1 MPVHNTALA
10 FLLVCAA
17 GLSTCIGAAVVYH
30 PTYVK
35 LANKQT
41 LGAALGIS
49 AGVMLYVSFVE
60 IFSKSLD
67 AFSDYGLPESKA
79 YLFTTLCFFTGFI
92 AMNGLN
98 KIVHMLDP
106 DEIGHD
112 YDFDIAENV
121 AEEAG
126 SVRAVDV
133 EMMSSTSMDIEA
145 LGEKI
150 QKLGSA
156 QLGEDDRSVVSTLS
170 EGLEEKKRVLDEK
183 LHRMGLVTALA
194 IGLHNFPEGLATFV
208 ATLADPAVGVALAI
222 AIAIHNIPEGI
233 CVAIPIYFASGNKHK
248 AFLWASVSGMSEIV
262 AAGLG
267 WIALAHMV
275 GDLVYAVL
283 FGGVAG
289 MMVNIC
295 IYQLL
300 PTAHNYDPTDKYVS
314 NAVLAGMMVM
324 AASLVVFLY

>member
-1 MPVHNTALA
+1 MNRTTLA
-10 FLLVCAA
+10 FLLVCGA

-35 LANKQT
+35 LANKRT
-41 LGAALGIS
+41 LGASLGIS

-60 IFSKSLD
+60 IFSKSLL
-67 AFSDYGLPESKA
+67 AFSDYGLSDSRA
-79 YLFTTLCFFTGFI
+79 YLFTTLCFFFGFI
-92 AMNGLN
+92 AMNGLD
-98 KIVHMLDP
+98 KLVHIFDP

-112 YDFDIAENV
+112 LDFEMVDNV
-121 AEEAG
+121 AATAQQNGVELDTISLEMEKRDKLEMAIDEADDH
-126 SVRAVDV
+126 SV
-133 EMMSSTSMDIEA
+133 ESSMSSHLENKK
-145 LGEKI
+145 KI
-150 QKLGSA
+150 
-156 QLGEDDRSVVSTLS
+156 
-170 EGLEEKKRVLDEK
+170 LDEK

-222 AIAIHNIPEGI
+222 AIAIHNIPEGMCI
-233 CVAIPIYFASGNKHK
+233 AIPIYFSTGDKHR
-248 AFLWASVSGMSEIV
+248 AFMWASVSGFSEII

-267 WIALAHMV
+267 WAVLSTLL

-283 FGGVAG
+283 FGGVSG

-300 PTAHNYDPTDKYVS
+300 PTAHKYDPTDKYVS
-314 NAVLAGMMVM
+314 NATMVGMMIM
-324 AASLVVFLY
+324 AASLVIFLY